1 MLNLSIIIPT
11 RNRSEFLNKTLE
23 SITNQTMNKS
33 LFEVIIVDNGST
45 DNTKKII
52 SDYIDKL
59 NIKYLYEP
67 KLGLHEG
74 RHTGLKNAS
83 CEILVYIDDDIEA
96 FPEWLQTIQN
106 VFEKDK
112 EIVLVGGKNLP
123 KYEST
128 PPFWILEMWNNR
140 NEYGYVLGDLSIL
153 DFGNKEKEIPP
164 FYVFGCNFSVKKQ
177 VIIDAGGFHPDA
189 MPFEL
194 IRYRGDG
201 ETYIS
206 DYIKTNNLK
215 TYYHPQASVQHMV
228 TNDRMTEEYFFK
240 RRYVQGI
247 SDAYTSLRNR
257 SADNSTRI
265 EKSRIKKYLNIILGF
280 KQIQLLNSIK
290 TEICKT
296 EFQKKLELSY
306 DNGYNYLLKSYNM
319 DEDIKKWVHKKQYL
333 EL

>member
-106 VFEKDK
+106 VFDTQWRDNEKARIID
-112 EIVLVGGKNLP
+112 
-123 KYEST
+123 
-128 PPFWILEMWNNR
+128 
-140 NEYGYVLGDLSIL
+140 
-153 DFGNKEKEIPP
+153 
-164 FYVFGCNFSVKKQ
+164 KKQ
-177 VIIDAGGFHPDA
+177 SNKFRKG
-189 MPFEL
+189 
-194 IRYRGDG
+194 
-201 ETYIS
+201 S
-206 DYIKTNNLK
+206 
-215 TYYHPQASVQHMV
+215 
-228 TNDRMTEEYFFK
+228 EEHKQLALFFLH
-240 RRYVQGI
+240 
-247 SDAYTSLRNR
+247 S
-257 SADNSTRI
+257 
-265 EKSRIKKYLNIILGF
+265 
-280 KQIQLLNSIK
+280 
-290 TEICKT
+290 
-296 EFQKKLELSY
+296 
-306 DNGYNYLLKSYNM
+306 
-319 DEDIKKWVHKKQYL
+319 
-333 EL
+333 